1 MSFISTLLY
10 IKCSKGAESNEC
22 KIRVLRPPMISFF
35 YQKNQMIET
44 VFTFKRSETKRL
56 EFKKYLRQP
65 NNTTENSS
73 RNHFRF
79 YGFVFL

>member
-44 VFTFKRSETKRL
+44 VFSSVHVLTF
-56 EFKKYLRQP
+56 
-65 NNTTENSS
+65 
-73 RNHFRF
+73 
-79 YGFVFL
+79 